1 MVSSLKEFVVVWE
14 RKTHTKIKVIEVVIA
29 KIEIITRYDGW
40 GGHLTRGL
48 ARVLTLIIIYE

>member
-1 MVSSLKEFVVVWE
+1 MGEE
-14 RKTHTKIKVIEVVIA
+14 DTHKDKSNGGVVIA

-48 ARVLTLIIIYE
+48 ARVFDSHYYI